1 MSEENTIKKV
11 DYSKN
16 PVVLSASHV
25 SKCFKLP
32 TEQATGLKQAFIN
45 WARGIKGIRSRKF
58 SKISVLRFIK
68 VSSSAS
74 SAVTVEAN
82 PPC

>member
-45 WARGIKGIRSRKF
+45 GPEASRGIRSRKF